1 MPSSHDQ
8 VVLQAADLLV
18 WTAQR
23 DARSD
28 GLKAARRWLAERACD
43 RLVSR
48 AMSET
53 FDVRAARVR
62 QSERLPFPFAAEAKG
77 RAMLGELERAR
88 RERVR
93 EVRDRTAG

>member
-1 MPSSHDQ
+1 MPSSRDQ

-28 GLKAARRWLAERACD
+28 GFGGRAALARRVTGD

-53 FDVRAARVR
+53 FVAARVR
-62 QSERLPFPFAAEAKG
+62 QSERLPFPFAAEARG
-77 RAMLGELERAR
+77 TGDAR
-88 RERVR
+88 R
-93 EVRDRTAG
+93 T